1 MTVYLVKFLPK
12 YHVYR
17 IYVVSA
23 NPTHAS
29 SEGFTSVLINRV
41 GQNRIYTPYMTVCMV
56 ISLPKIPYIYRAY
69 HKPINVWFWPTL
81 IIGAEGWPMGFG
93 SANITQGELLTP
105 SQRDLAAG
113 LSTAPFTQGGGKLQE
128 VRTAVVCVS
137 GYARVCMYTRVC
149 VCVCVCSCVCM

>member
-1 MTVYLVKFLPK
+1 
-12 YHVYR
+12 
-17 IYVVSA
+17 
-23 NPTHAS
+23 
-29 SEGFTSVLINRV
+29 
-41 GQNRIYTPYMTVCMV
+41 MTVCMV

-149 VCVCVCSCVCM
+149 VCVCVCSQTTQKQAELTTEKK